1 MARALAAIGDQL
13 EGRLPAAL
21 TQVEEQAGRAR
32 EAATTIAPEV
42 EAIKASAD
50 DAASRLSAA
59 EDSGARQREAL
70 EAMLAIINAGVRS
83 DEARLQSLA
92 AAVGAGDES
101 EEGRAACRERVE
113 QR

>member
-42 EAIKASAD
+42 EAIQASAD

-59 EDSGARQREAL
+59 EDSVARQRDAL
-70 EAMLAIINAGVRS
+70 EAMLAIIHDGVRS
-83 DEARLQSLA
+83 AEERRQSLA
-92 AAVGAGDES
+92 DAVGA
-101 EEGRAACRERVE
+101 AAEAAARHGTAHTHAAG
-113 QR
+113 